1 MTGGGE
7 AAVAS
12 VGEATASYPRAGRVA
27 DSEDASADVGG
38 RVFVM
43 GDTKSRE
50 LRKFDLT
57 PGYR

>member
-38 RVFVM
+38 AGFRN
-43 GDTKSRE
+43 GGYEKS
-50 LRKFDLT
+50 
-57 PGYR
+57 